1 MIVEK
6 PLPRSH
12 SISSS
17 KRKSRDKFNPNPLNK
32 HFSEQLKIP
41 HGSFCYPN
49 QYAKAKH
56 LQHFLSI
63 KCNYQQMYDV
73 DNTSNGLTQLLNE

>member
-12 SISSS
+12 GISSS

-41 HGSFCYPN
+41 HGSFCYPIN
-49 QYAKAKH
+49 MQR
-56 LQHFLSI
+56 LSI
-63 KCNYQQMYDV
+63 YNISYQLNVTINKCMMLIIRLM
-73 DNTSNGLTQLLNE
+73 G